1 MRTTA
6 SRTAATALVAA
17 VCVLGLGAST
27 SGASTTSPSPSGS
40 TCAPE
45 SCAGWGGGG
54 PPPATGTSTPDLVAP
69 QTTVDDVDVSTYGV
83 ITVRTGQDKNNPEVT
98 MALHGVRRI
107 EGATVVYFSAGQA
120 SGTSDV
126 FALGLS
132 DIGDP
137 TRGSPVAFG
146 SVRLTDV
153 EGGMVYRTV
162 EHPTEDYHL
171 GSLPDAYPG
180 PDQKGTMGALFAV
193 LPELPAETERVN
205 VELLFGQT
213 IADVPVEDGALEPT
227 VTSARDE
234 VVPLGTGWPEV
245 DQSAVDQ
252 IDGAAWSYPLI
263 ATVESLDNSQTV
275 TTEEQTVTLDLQA
288 DVLFAFDRADLS
300 PQAQATLTEIAQ
312 KLQTDG
318 ATGQVQ
324 VLGHTD
330 SQGSDSYNL
339 DLSQRRAQSVAAV
352 LQPALAGQS
361 LTFAIDGRG
370 EAEPVADNSTP
381 EGQQLNRRVSVVYTT
396 GGDR

>member
-1 MRTTA
+1 MRTRSA
-6 SRTAATALVAA
+6 RGATALVAA
-17 VCVLGLGAST
+17 AVVLVLGAPT
-27 SGASTTSPSPSGS
+27 SGATTTSPSPSGS
-40 TCAPE
+40 SSE
-45 SCAGWGGGG
+45 SSSGGSSGGGG
-54 PPPATGTSTPDLVAP
+54 AGTSTPDLVEP
-69 QTTVDDVDVSTYGV
+69 QTSVDDVEVSTYGV
-83 ITVRTGQDKNNPEVT
+83 ISVRAGQDRTNPRVT
-98 MALHGVRRI
+98 MALHGVRRVP
-107 EGATVVYFSAGQA
+107 GATVVYFSAGQEA
-120 SGTSDV
+120 GTDD
-126 FALGLS
+126 FTALGLS
-132 DIGDP
+132 DVRDP
-137 TRGSPVAFG
+137 TRGSTVAFG
-146 SVRLTDV
+146 SVRITDV

-162 EHPTEDYHL
+162 KHPTEDYHF
-171 GSLPDAYPG
+171 GSLSNAFPTG
-180 PDQKGTMGALFAV
+180 EQKGTMGALFAV
-193 LPELPAETERVN
+193 LPELPATTERVN
-205 VELLFGQT
+205 VELLDGQT

-227 VTSARDE
+227 VDVGRDE
-234 VVPLGTGWPEV
+234 VIPLGTGWPEV
-245 DQSAVDQ
+245 DEGLVDQ
-252 IDGAAWSYPLI
+252 IDGAAWSYPLVS
-263 ATVESLDNSQTV
+263 TVEALDGAKTV
-275 TTEEQTVTLDLQA
+275 TTEEKTVTIDLQA